1 VLKTPHIAMVTGIAE
16 PKSLLWALPLAVTSF
31 GFHGLIPSLK
41 SYVQGSRR
49 RLCGVIVL
57 GSFIP
62 LVVYACW
69 EWSILSIIPVPDLM
83 AMLDQP
89 GNPAE
94 LLIQAFAKDHSLI
107 SIIVGCFAFCALVSS
122 MIGVALSL
130 FDFLADGCHIVKTG
144 KGRYGLL
151 ALIFLPTIIIA
162 LWAPQGFL
170 AALNYAGV
178 FAAILLILYPVA
190 MVWSGRY
197 IRRSW
202 GPEHYLLPGGKGVL
216 IGLFIF
222 GLTVILVEVLH

>member
-1 VLKTPHIAMVTGIAE
+1 L
-16 PKSLLWALPLAVTSF
+16 
-31 GFHGLIPSLK
+31 
-41 SYVQGSRR
+41 QGARR

-94 LLIQAFAKDHSLI
+94 LLIQAFAKEHSMI

-130 FDFLADGCHIVKTG
+130 FDFLADGCHIAKTG
-144 KGRYGLL
+144 CGRYVLL
-151 ALIFLPTIIIA
+151 GFIFVPTISIA

-170 AALNYAGV
+170 AALNYAGA

-202 GPEHYLLPGGKGVL
+202 GPEHYLLPGGRGVL

-222 GLTVILVEVLH
+222 GLSVILVEVLH